1 MPEKPPL
8 KALVVI
14 PAVFAVFTVVV
25 TVVFFAWWAMRER
38 FVFGHDAFDQV
49 RWASSAANGSAACDR
64 GKMVRDLRERLLR
77 PGISKPEATMLL
89 GRPAWEEPAQIEYEL
104 GVCQWVVHGLR
115 LYFDSNGRLTHTAI
129 VQH

>member
-1 MPEKPPL
+1 MTEKSPL
-8 KALVVI
+8 KVLVVI
-14 PAVFAVFTVVV
+14 PAVFAVFTIVV

-38 FVFGHDAFDQV
+38 LVFGHEAFDQV
-49 RWASSAANGSAACDR
+49 RWASLTSPTGCER
-64 GKMVRDLRERLLR
+64 GDMVLDLRERLLR
-77 PGISKPEATMLL
+77 PGISKAQATMLL

-115 LYFDSNGRLTHTAI
+115 LYFDRDGHLMHTAI